1 MIHNAIIMLEAI
13 QSADLLEGSNI
24 EVNED
29 ESFEKKVSLAEK
41 LNWAEI
47 LLNFVQ
53 QEVDSNFSDIVSLC
67 KLCM

>member
-13 QSADLLEGSNI
+13 QSADLLEESNI

-41 LNWAEI
+41 LN
-47 LLNFVQ
+47 
-53 QEVDSNFSDIVSLC
+53 
-67 KLCM
+67 